1 MRYVFHPENFLMSN
15 IPENIRLKELAIITN
30 LNKPFF
36 DDFISFLRTE
46 GYAGLYEF
54 VIEQDSSKAKETLK
68 KYLDRRIPSNL
79 KLYDGIARP
88 YSEDKAKWL
97 LLGWIFRDAPVQRL
111 EGFLKNLSGTLNER
125 RAELLNQVRQYTSGI
140 LPERE
145 RWDWL
150 PIFEVMIDRLEGSRR
165 SIKGNLFEE
174 IVRRSLSEIL
184 EKNGINLSI
193 DKTQIKLGGE
203 TYDIKVSGVQDTILI
218 PVKTRE
224 TMGGGHASL
233 FTRDIHKAISVANES
248 GYNCI
253 PIVIAESWTGD
264 LTTLNCQEFVYINKN
279 PNQVNEVEPLLIQE
293 FERLI
298 HVFRALM

>member
-1 MRYVFHPENFLMSN
+1 MSN
-15 IPENIRLKELAIITN
+15 IPENIRLKELAIIAN

-36 DDFISFLRTE
+36 DDFTDFLKIE
-46 GYAGLYEF
+46 GYAGLYKF
-54 VIEQDSSKAKETLK
+54 VVEPDGSKAKETLK
-68 KYLDRRIPSNL
+68 KYLERSIPNNL

-111 EGFLKNLSGTLNER
+111 EGFLKNLSGTQNER
-125 RAELLNQVRQYTSGI
+125 KAELLNQVRQYASGI
-140 LPERE
+140 LPEPE
-145 RWDWL
+145 KWDWL

-165 SIKGNLFEE
+165 SIKGNLFEA
-174 IVRRSLSEIL
+174 IVRRSLSEVL
-184 EKNGINLSI
+184 KRNGINLSI

-203 TYDIKVSGVQDTILI
+203 TYDVKVSGAQSTILI

-224 TMGGGHASL
+224 TMGGGHALL
-233 FTRDIHKAISVANES
+233 FTRDIHKAISVASES

-253 PIVIAESWTGD
+253 PVIIAESWIGD
-264 LTTLNCQEFVYINKN
+264 LTTLNCQEFIYINKN

>member
-1 MRYVFHPENFLMSN
+1 MRYVFHPESFLMSN
-15 IPENIRLKELAIITN
+15 IPENIRLKDLVIVAN

-36 DDFISFLRTE
+36 DDFINFLRAE
-46 GYAGLYEF
+46 GYAELYDF
-54 VIEQDSSKAKETLK
+54 VVENDSSRAKATIK
-68 KYLDRRIPSNL
+68 KYLDRRIPSDL

-111 EGFLKNLSGTLNER
+111 EGFLKNLSGTPNER
-125 RAELLNQVRQYTSGI
+125 KAELLNQVRQYASSV
-140 LPERE
+140 LPDSE

-150 PIFEVMIDRLEGSRR
+150 PIFEVMVDRLEGSRR

-174 IVRRSLSEIL
+174 IVRRSLSNIFE
-184 EKNGINLSI
+184 ENEINLSI
-193 DKTQIKLGGE
+193 DKTQIKIGGE
-203 TYDIKVSGVQDTILI
+203 TYDVKVSGGQGTILI

-224 TMGGGHASL
+224 TMGGGHALL
-233 FTRDIHKAISVANES
+233 FTRDIHKAISVASES

-264 LTTLNCQEFVYINKN
+264 LSTLDCQEFIYINKN
-279 PNQVNEVEPLLIQE
+279 PNQVNEVEPLLIQKLE
-293 FERLI
+293 SLI
-298 HVFRALM
+298 HVFRALT

>member
-1 MRYVFHPENFLMSN
+1 MSN
-15 IPENIRLKELAIITN
+15 IPENIRLKELAILTN
-30 LNKPFF
+30 LNTPFF
-36 DDFISFLRTE
+36 EDFISFLRTE

-54 VIEQDSSKAKETLK
+54 VVEQDSSKAKATIT
-68 KYLDRRIPSNL
+68 KYFDRRIPSNL

-88 YSEDKAKWL
+88 YSENKGKWL

-111 EGFLKNLSGTLNER
+111 EGFLKNLSGTPNER
-125 RAELLNQVRQYTSGI
+125 RSELLNQVRKYASGI

-174 IVRRSLSEIL
+174 IVRRSLSEIFK
-184 EKNGINLSI
+184 KNGINLSI

-203 TYDIKVSGVQDTILI
+203 TYDIKVSGVQGTILI

-224 TMGGGHASL
+224 TMGMVL
-233 FTRDIHKAISVANES
+233 
-248 GYNCI
+248 
-253 PIVIAESWTGD
+253 
-264 LTTLNCQEFVYINKN
+264 
-279 PNQVNEVEPLLIQE
+279 PNVKTAKE
-293 FERLI
+293 
-298 HVFRALM
+298 

>member
-1 MRYVFHPENFLMSN
+1 MSS
-15 IPENIRLKELAIITN
+15 IPENLRLKELAIIAN
-30 LNKPFF
+30 LNQSFF
-36 DDFISFLRTE
+36 DDFTGFLQTE
-46 GYAGLYEF
+46 GYAELYDF
-54 VIEQDSSKAKETLK
+54 VVEQDTSKAKNTIR
-68 KYLDRRIPSNL
+68 KYLDRKVPSNL

-88 YSEDKAKWL
+88 YSHNKAKWL
-97 LLGWIFRDAPVQRL
+97 LLGWIFRDAPEQRL
-111 EGFLKNLSGTLNER
+111 RGFLANLSGKPNER
-125 RAELLNQVRQYTSGI
+125 KAELLNQVRQYASGI

-145 RWDWL
+145 RWDWI

-174 IVRRSLSEIL
+174 IVRRNLNAIFA
-184 EKNGINLSI
+184 KNGIALSI

-203 TYDIKVSGVQDTILI
+203 TYDVKVSGKQGTILI

-224 TMGGGHASL
+224 TMGGGHALL

-253 PIVIAESWTGD
+253 PVIIAESWTGD
-264 LTTLNCQEFVYINKN
+264 LTAINCKEVVYINKN
-279 PNQVNEVEPLLIQE
+279 PNQLNEVEPLLIQE

-298 HVFRALM
+298 EIFRSLI

>member
-1 MRYVFHPENFLMSN
+1 MSN
-15 IPENIRLKELAIITN
+15 IPDNIRLKELAIVTN

-54 VIEQDSSKAKETLK
+54 VVEQDSSKAKETIK
-68 KYLDRRIPSNL
+68 KYLDRRIPNNL

-88 YSEDKAKWL
+88 YSEDKAKWF
-97 LLGWIFRDAPVQRL
+97 LLGWIFRDAPAQRL
-111 EGFLKNLSGTLNER
+111 DGFLKNLSGTRNER
-125 RAELLNQVRQYTSGI
+125 KAELINQVRQYASGI
-140 LPERE
+140 LSEPE

-174 IVRRSLSEIL
+174 IVRRNLSKFL

-203 TYDIKVSGVQDTILI
+203 TYDVKVSGGQGTILI

-224 TMGGGHASL
+224 TMGGGHARL
-233 FTRDIHKAISVANES
+233 FTRDIHKAISVASES
-248 GYNCI
+248 GYNCV
-253 PIVIAESWTGD
+253 PIIIAESWKGD
-264 LTTLNCQEFVYINKN
+264 LAALNCQEFVYINKN
-279 PNQVNEVEPLLIQE
+279 PNQVHEVEPLLIQE

-298 HVFRALM
+298 HVFCALM